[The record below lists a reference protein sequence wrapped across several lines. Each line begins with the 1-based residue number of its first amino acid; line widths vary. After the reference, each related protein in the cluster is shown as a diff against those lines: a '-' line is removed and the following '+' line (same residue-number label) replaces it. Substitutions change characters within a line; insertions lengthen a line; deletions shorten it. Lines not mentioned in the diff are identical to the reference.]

1 MNNYKTGTQGK
12 TMYNDTMQTAYV
24 GSHDTDLICV
34 QSIQMVQNCHRFLQ
48 KNFQKRLFGTPFTC
62 ADWRKQRGGA
72 VAATGKK
79 GFVCALYNNGQS
91 WKFV

>member
-34 QSIQMVQNCHRFLQ
+34 QSIQMVQNCHIFLQ
-48 KNFQKRLFGTPFTC
+48 KKFFGHHSPLQIGGGKDEEQLQQL
-62 ADWRKQRGGA
+62 ARKDLSAPYITMVSPGN
-72 VAATGKK
+72 
-79 GFVCALYNNGQS
+79 LYES
-91 WKFV
+91 